1 MAIYLLPSLFS
12 LTNLFFGF
20 LSITF
25 CFQRK
30 YSWAAFFILIG
41 AILDG
46 FDGIAARLTKTQSD
60 FGIELDS
67 LADAISFGA
76 APCLLLY
83 FWALK
88 AAGPAGKF
96 FSFVYLSAGILRLA
110 RYNVRTKMQPD
121 RKHYT
126 GLTIPS
132 ASMFISSILFLHP
145 QALNSKPM
153 AFLMAVV
160 TLLVSSCMISAIK
173 YRNFLDFNIRKK
185 IDIKTALIIA
195 IIVSSLI
202 FYRKI
207 FLFCFFTI
215 NVLSGPITYVYNI
228 LKKKTKKRRQEKSVT
243 SKKTA

>member
-1 MAIYLLPSLFS
+1 MAIYLLPSFFS

-20 LSITF
+20 LSISF

-30 YSWAAFFILIG
+30 YSWAAFFVLIG

-46 FDGIAARLTKTQSD
+46 FDGIIARLTKTQSD

-76 APCLLLY
+76 APSLLLY

-96 FSFVYLSAGILRLA
+96 FSFVYLAAGILRLA
-110 RYNVRTKMQPD
+110 RYNIRTKMQPD

-132 ASMFISSILFLHP
+132 AAVFISSIIFLHP
-145 QALNSKPM
+145 QALNSKPI
-153 AFLMAVV
+153 AFLLAVV
-160 TLLVSSCMISAIK
+160 TLLVSSCMISTIK
-173 YRNFLDFNIRKK
+173 YKNFLSFNIRKK
-185 IDIKTALIIA
+185 INIKTALIIA
-195 IIVSSLI
+195 VIVSSLI

-215 NVLSGPITYVYNI
+215 NVLSGPATYVYNF
-228 LKKKTKKRRQEKSVT
+228 LKKKIQKRRQEKRIPSQ
-243 SKKTA
+243 KTA